1 MRSQNFPR
9 KALPNEE
16 QEEMRKKD
24 PPKRI
29 RTEANALFIMRVSL
43 MRDEKLIQLTFEKG
57 KLIEQLMTKDELK
70 ETGLS
75 KLSDREL
82 ANLNS
87 WLDPDRSE
95 LSSSIKL
102 FAVLPAS

>member
-1 MRSQNFPR
+1 MNKKDQ
-9 KALPNEE
+9 
-16 QEEMRKKD
+16 RKK
-24 PPKRI
+24 I

-43 MRDEKLIQLTFEKG
+43 VRDEKLIQLTFEKT
-57 KLIEQLMTKDELK
+57 KLIQQLMTDDELK
-70 ETGLS
+70 DTGLS
-75 KLSDREL
+75 KLSNHEL

-102 FAVLPAS
+102 FAFLPVS